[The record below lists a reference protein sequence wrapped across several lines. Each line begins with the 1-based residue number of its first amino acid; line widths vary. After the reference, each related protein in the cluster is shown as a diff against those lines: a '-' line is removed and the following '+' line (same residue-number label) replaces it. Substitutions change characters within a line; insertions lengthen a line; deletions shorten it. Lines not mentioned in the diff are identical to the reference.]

1 MKKIL
6 LFVMAVLGFS
16 ALSGCAQHYANISDI
31 PFVDPNFKRCVI
43 LQGKAYSEQ
52 ITELKCEGQHISQ
65 IKELSNFKNLKQL
78 DLSQNQLTKLDVSD
92 NPHLEVLSLEH
103 NLLNKLKVKSNR
115 QLKVLNVSFNRLTD
129 LDVRKNKELTYLNY
143 EGNPLSNVDIHQNP
157 QLVEPFSKIFISN
170 GPSQ

>member
-6 LFVMAVLGFS
+6 LSVMAVLGFS
-16 ALSGCAQHYANISDI
+16 TLSGCAQHYANISDI

-52 ITELKCEGQHISQ
+52 ITELKCEGQHIAQ
-65 IKELSNFKNLKQL
+65 IKELSNFRNLKQL
-78 DLSQNQLTKLDVSD
+78 DLSHNQLTKLDVSD

-103 NLLNKLKVKSNR
+103 NLLNKLKVKSNS

-129 LDVRKNKELTYLNY
+129 LNIKKNKQLTYLNY
-143 EGNPLSNVDIHQNP
+143 EGNPLKNVDISQNP
-157 QLVEPFSKIFISN
+157 QLVEPYSEVYISN